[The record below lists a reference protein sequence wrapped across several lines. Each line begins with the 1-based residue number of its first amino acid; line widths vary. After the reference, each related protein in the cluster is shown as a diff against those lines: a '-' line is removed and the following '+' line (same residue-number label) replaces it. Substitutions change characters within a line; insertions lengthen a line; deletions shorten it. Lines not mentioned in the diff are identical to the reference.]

1 MMQRPAY
8 AVDSI
13 DHTLAA
19 LELLT
24 QREAMRLSDLADEL
38 GIGRATAHRLLRM
51 LVYRGFAL
59 QKPDR
64 SYAAG
69 PSLTAARQRARTQNL
84 RSWLSPS
91 LRLAHDRLDESV
103 QLQVLSGA
111 DVVTVESIERPGTE
125 RQLLRGARLP
135 AERSAGGLVLLAQ
148 LPASETRARF
158 AHLPQRSLAQL
169 DRALTTTRRQ
179 GFGHTAE
186 TPGTAGTDA
195 VSVSVPVFDHD
206 GRPAAALTCTAPSA
220 RLLRPRAAEA
230 IAVLRAV
237 VPGGTGPARP
247 ARRSRPT
254 AGSAPGTSA
263 TSTRTTTSSCATGS
277 KT

>member
-8 AVDSI
+8 AVESI

-64 SYAAG
+64 SYTAG

-84 RSWLSPS
+84 RSWLYPS
-91 LRLAHDRLDESV
+91 LRLAHDRVEESV
-103 QLQVLSGA
+103 QLQVLRGP

-135 AERSAGGLVLLAQ
+135 AERAAGGLVLLAQ

-158 AHLPQRSLAQL
+158 AHLPDRSMVQL

-179 GFGHTAE
+179 GFGYTA
-186 TPGTAGTDA
+186 GMAGTDT
-195 VSVSVPVFDHD
+195 VSVSIPVFDD
-206 GRPAAALTCTAPSA
+206 DARAAAALTCTAPST
-220 RLLRPRAAEA
+220 RLLRPRVAEA
-230 IAVLRAV
+230 VAVLRAV
-237 VPGGTGPARP
+237 VPSVRLKAMVTSLPGGRDSHLAMRPGGPGPVRDQVLIQRRTG
-247 ARRSRPT
+247 
-254 AGSAPGTSA
+254 
-263 TSTRTTTSSCATGS
+263 
-277 KT
+277 

>member
-13 DHTLAA
+13 DHTLTA

-69 PSLTAARQRARTQNL
+69 PSLTAAGQRIRTQNL
-84 RSWLSPS
+84 SSWLSPS
-91 LRLAHDRLDESV
+91 LRLAHDRLQESV
-103 QLQVLSGA
+103 QLQVLRGA
-111 DVVTVESIERPGTE
+111 DVVTLESIERPGTE
-125 RQLLRGARLP
+125 RQLLRGAGLP
-135 AERSAGGLVLLAQ
+135 AERAAGGLVLLAQ
-148 LPASETRARF
+148 LPVSETRARF
-158 AHLPQRSLAQL
+158 AHLPHRSLAQL
-169 DRALTTTRRQ
+169 DRALTTTRQQ
-179 GFGHTAE
+179 GFGYTAR
-186 TPGTAGTDA
+186 TAGTDA

-220 RLLRPRAAEA
+220 RLLRPRVAEA
-230 IAVLRAV
+230 VAVLRAV
-237 VPGGTGPARP
+237 APGGTGPVRDLMLAQ
-247 ARRSRPT
+247 RR
-254 AGSAPGTSA
+254 AG
-263 TSTRTTTSSCATGS
+263 
-277 KT
+277 

>member
-1 MMQRPAY
+1 MMQRPTY

-84 RSWLSPS
+84 RSWLYPS
-91 LRLAHDRLDESV
+91 LRLAHDRLEESV

-111 DVVTVESIERPGTE
+111 VVVIVESIERPGTE

-148 LPASETRARF
+148 LPASKTRARF
-158 AHLPQRSLAQL
+158 AHLPHRSLAQL
-169 DRALTTTRRQ
+169 DRALATTRQQ
-179 GFGHTAE
+179 GFGYTAE
-186 TPGTAGTDA
+186 MAGTDA

-206 GRPAAALTCTAPSA
+206 GRAAAALTCTAPSA
-220 RLLRPRAAEA
+220 RLLRPRVAEA
-230 IAVLRAV
+230 VAVLRAV
-237 VPGGTGPARP
+237 AQSARREAMVTSLPGGRDSQL
-247 ARRSRPT
+247 ARRA
-254 AGSAPGTSA
+254 AGPPGPVRDQVLA
-263 TSTRTTTSSCATGS
+263 QRRTG
-277 KT
+277 